1 MTMKELAW
9 SIQESSVKKNQ
20 SLLSVFHIVLQSFY
34 LRLVIRIDNSLN
46 RQELN
51 VRRYHLFLPLGHYQQ
66 TRNQNFIF

>member
-1 MTMKELAW
+1 MAMKELAW

-34 LRLVIRIDNSLN
+34 LRLVIKTDSS
-46 RQELN
+46 LN
-51 VRRYHLFLPLGHYQQ
+51 VRRYHLFLPLGHYQH